1 MATIMITGAS
11 KGIGR
16 ATALYLDKK
25 GFTVLAGV
33 RSQADGDQLCREAS
47 SRLQPVMVDITHVE
61 QVAQL
66 AETVNQIVGQNGLG
80 GLVNNAGIAVAA
92 PLEFL
97 PIDEF
102 RRQIEVNL
110 TAHLMV
116 TQALLPYIRQ
126 AKGRI
131 INISSIGGRLAGPM
145 LGAYHASKF
154 AMEGLTD
161 SLRQELAPWG
171 IKVVSIEPGAIATP
185 IWESGSN
192 TADRLLAQMPA
203 LAQEYYATAI
213 AGSRAFAAKASKTGL
228 APEKVAE
235 VIEQALTA
243 PKPRTRYPVGTDAKI
258 GTRIIAHLPD
268 TWRDWMLAH
277 RR

>member
-1 MATIMITGAS
+1 MTTVVITGAS

-16 ATALYLDKK
+16 ATALHLDKK
-25 GFTVLAGV
+25 GFTVIAGV
-33 RSQADGDQLCREAS
+33 RSQVDGDALCKEAS
-47 SRLQPVMVDITHVE
+47 ERLQPVIVDITNAE
-61 QVAQL
+61 QVNQL
-66 AETVNQIVGQNGLG
+66 GETVKRIVGQNGLD
-80 GLVNNAGIAVAA
+80 GLINNAGIAVAA

-116 TQALLPYIRQ
+116 TQALLPSIRQ

-171 IKVVSIEPGAIATP
+171 IKVVIIEPGAIATP
-185 IWESGSN
+185 IWETGSN
-192 TADRLLAQMPA
+192 TADRLLAQMPPQ
-203 LAQEYYATAI
+203 AQQFYQKGVDGAK
-213 AGSRAFAAKASKTGL
+213 AFAAKASKTGL

-235 VIEQALTA
+235 VIEQALTS
-243 PKPRTRYPVGTDAKI
+243 PKPRTRYPVGGDAKF
-258 GTRIIAHLPD
+258 GVRIIAHLPD